1 MWIACGAVILI
12 FLIIVGIK
20 YYQIENRYDE
30 TNGLELPAVTSVVH
44 DQNAGSTDA
53 AETGSVSD
61 SVDENEISDADGED
75 SADSTESGIVE
86 EPDESPEESGGAA
99 ASGPAGTQESVP
111 ATDPIPQHEPATVPT
126 EPATPEP
133 VPDNSVV
140 EQSPVVAVP
149 VAAYHFRNA
158 NLLNDHFV
166 KHGVEMGFATAE
178 AYEAAASAVITN
190 PNSLYKIEAEDGDGV
205 YYLEATNEFVILS
218 TDGYIR
224 TYFLPSGGKAYFD
237 RQ

>member
-1 MWIACGAVILI
+1 MDNKKIWIISGAILLI
-12 FLIIVGIK
+12 FLILFGIK
-20 YYQIENRYDE
+20 FYQIESQYDG
-30 TNGLELPAVTSVVH
+30 TNDPHLPAVTQLADGLETVVEETVDSVSVTEP
-44 DQNAGSTDA
+44 DALEVSDISDDDTADTEEDSDDGVAEKPDDSTD
-53 AETGSVSD
+53 ETTVVPETSQ
-61 SVDENEISDADGED
+61 
-75 SADSTESGIVE
+75 DST
-86 EPDESPEESGGAA
+86 
-99 ASGPAGTQESVP
+99 PAEV
-111 ATDPIPQHEPATVPT
+111 TVPQA
-126 EPATPEP
+126 EP
-133 VPDNSVV
+133 
-140 EQSPVVAVP
+140 VAVP
-149 VAAYHFRNA
+149 EETALPDPVEVTPPVTAVPAAVYHFRNA

>member
-1 MWIACGAVILI
+1 MDNKKIWIISGAILLI
-12 FLIIVGIK
+12 FLILFGIK
-20 YYQIENRYDE
+20 FYQIESQYDG
-30 TNGLELPAVTSVVH
+30 TNDPQLPAVTQVADEQDTVV
-44 DQNAGSTDA
+44 D
-53 AETGSVSD
+53 ETADSGSVTETD
-61 SVDENEISDADGED
+61 DLEVVDISDDD
-75 SADSTESGIVE
+75 SADTEEDSDVGADEKPDDLTDETAAVPETSLDSTPAE
-86 EPDESPEESGGAA
+86 E
-99 ASGPAGTQESVP
+99 
-111 ATDPIPQHEPATVPT
+111 TVPQA
-126 EPATPEP
+126 EP
-133 VPDNSVV
+133 
-140 EQSPVVAVP
+140 VAVP
-149 VAAYHFRNA
+149 EETALPDPVEVTPPVAAIPVAVYHFRNA

-166 KHGVEMGFATAE
+166 KHGIEMGFATAE

>member
-1 MWIACGAVILI
+1 MDNKKIWIISGAILLI
-12 FLIIVGIK
+12 FLILFGIK

-30 TNGLELPAVTSVVH
+30 TNGLEFQAVTSVADEQETVVEETA
-44 DQNAGSTDA
+44 DSESVTEQDALEVSDISDDDTADTEEDSDDGVAEKPDDSTD
-53 AETGSVSD
+53 ETVAVVPETSQ
-61 SVDENEISDADGED
+61 
-75 SADSTESGIVE
+75 DST
-86 EPDESPEESGGAA
+86 PEE
-99 ASGPAGTQESVP
+99 V
-111 ATDPIPQHEPATVPT
+111 TVPQA
-126 EPATPEP
+126 EP
-133 VPDNSVV
+133 
-140 EQSPVVAVP
+140 VAVP
-149 VAAYHFRNA
+149 EETAPPDPVEVTPPVTAVPAAVYHFRNA

-166 KHGVEMGFATAE
+166 KHGIEMGFATAE